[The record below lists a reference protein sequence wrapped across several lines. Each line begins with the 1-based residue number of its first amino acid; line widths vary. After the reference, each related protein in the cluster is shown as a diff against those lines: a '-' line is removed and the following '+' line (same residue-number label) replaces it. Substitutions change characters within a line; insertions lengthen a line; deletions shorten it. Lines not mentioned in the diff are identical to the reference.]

1 MGEQFHYRYENPSC
15 SIKTEHYVYRI
26 GSYHFNW
33 HTDYELLCVVA
44 GTIELCVDGE
54 RMVLSTDD
62 MVLLNPN
69 EGHATLGM
77 EAGSMAMVIHI
88 DPVFFAGYFEHAE
101 REAFTLRSCG
111 EAMGDTRFSQLRL
124 ALCRLME
131 LGLEAAGPDIHYDA
145 ELFGLA
151 ALIATFPRTQLAAAA
166 YKPGGEAG
174 SMARLTRYIDK
185 HFQERVT
192 LNDLARFS
200 GYNPAYISQ
209 LFKSEAGINF
219 SEYLMRV
226 RLAKATT
233 MLSAGS
239 ARVADVALAA
249 GFPDVKSF
257 GLAFKR
263 TFGVT
268 PTEYRKMIR
277 EDARV
282 NDVDFKLN
290 FIPRDDETVCAA
302 LARYKGNV
310 APALAALTL
319 TAPRHT
325 VPSSSKDASKSLA
338 SLYAAVDE
346 ARQLLDKASDVLEQA
361 F

>member
-1 MGEQFHYRYENPSC
+1 MGDQFHYRYENPAC
-15 SIKTEHYVYRI
+15 SIKVEHYVYRI

-44 GTIELCVDGE
+44 GTIELCVDGN

-62 MVLLNPN
+62 MVLINPN

-88 DPVFFAGYFEHAE
+88 DPLFLTGYFEHAE

-111 EAMGDTRFSQLRL
+111 QALDDARYFELRL
-124 ALCRLME
+124 ALSRLME
-131 LGLEAAGPDIHYDA
+131 LGLEAAGPNIHYDA
-145 ELFGLA
+145 ELFRMA
-151 ALIATFPRTQLAAAA
+151 SCIATFSRTQLAAAA
-166 YKPGGEAG
+166 YKPGAEAG
-174 SMARLTRYIDK
+174 SMARLMRYVDK

-192 LNDLARFS
+192 LDDLARFS

-233 MLSAGS
+233 ILSAGG

-282 NDVDFKLN
+282 NDADFKLN
-290 FIPRDDETVCAA
+290 FVPRDDETACAA
-302 LARYKGNV
+302 LSRYKNNAAPSAATSIQAASACV
-310 APALAALTL
+310 AS
-319 TAPRHT
+319 
-325 VPSSSKDASKSLA
+325 SSSKDTSTSLA
-338 SLYAAVDE
+338 SLHAAVDE
-346 ARQLLDKASDVLEQA
+346 ARQLLDKASSVLDQVR
-361 F
+361 